1 MPLDLVRDV
10 FEPVAL
16 RIESRRDSLKGL
28 HRLPSKNMGIEGW
41 FKVEVVA
48 ALGDRVQRLCN
59 KGPDLELGDDN
70 STVMVEL

>member
-1 MPLDLVRDV
+1 
-10 FEPVAL
+10 
-16 RIESRRDSLKGL
+16 
-28 HRLPSKNMGIEGW
+28 MGIEGW